1 MKVCLT
7 CKIEKDSSH
16 FHADRRRADGLVS
29 QCKPCTSEKKR
40 SYYLANTEAIK
51 ARNAK
56 YYSENAQALKA
67 SRDEY
72 YLANT
77 QAVKAKRAKYYLEN
91 AEAERARNAK
101 YRAENAEAERARNAK
116 YRAENLESYTSRD
129 TARTAAHNAAERCP
143 AWSDKDVI
151 REVYAEA
158 FALKCISGI
167 SYHVDHILPI
177 RGELVSGL
185 HVYSNLQILTPYE
198 NKSKNNKY
206 TP

>member
-16 FHADRRRADGLVS
+16 FYRDRTRADGLVAH
-29 QCKPCTSEKKR
+29 CKPCRVEK
-40 SYYLANTEAIK
+40 
-51 ARNAK
+51 
-56 YYSENAQALKA
+56 
-67 SRDEY
+67 SR
-72 YLANT
+72 
-77 QAVKAKRAKYYLEN
+77 RYYLEN
-91 AEAERARNAK
+91 AEAERAK
-101 YRAENAEAERARNAK
+101 SAK